1 MIVADIF
8 DFEIEF
14 VVYFIYNFF
23 CYIYIW
29 SYHNE

>member
-1 MIVADIF
+1 MMIVADIS

-23 CYIYIW
+23 CYIYI
-29 SYHNE
+29 